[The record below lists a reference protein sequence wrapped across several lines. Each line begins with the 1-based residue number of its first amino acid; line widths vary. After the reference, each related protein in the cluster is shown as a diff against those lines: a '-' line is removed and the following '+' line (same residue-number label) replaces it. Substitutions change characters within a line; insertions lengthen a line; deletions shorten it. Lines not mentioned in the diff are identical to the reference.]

1 MREEADPAVAGSGH
15 NCQGLAIEARRE
27 EPLREANLGRLVFR
41 KARSTQH
48 DTGGSTSK
56 EREGERER
64 EREAERTA
72 EASRAGAEEEQ
83 SRSKSRSKSRS
94 RDRIRDRSRSRAE
107 HGLSKRLTGNC
118 SRDCTPCDTE
128 SCMLHGAKHE
138 TAPPQGKGR
147 RCVAAQSCGQRD
159 R

>member
-1 MREEADPAVAGSGH
+1 MTQEEAQAK
-15 NCQGLAIEARRE
+15 RE
-27 EPLREANLGRLVFR
+27 R
-41 KARSTQH
+41 
-48 DTGGSTSK
+48 
-56 EREGERER
+56 ERER